1 MTGPRAPSALTFA
14 CKEEVMSTVRFDR
27 SKAPRTLSSERA
39 EALAERL
46 EKGVRDLAIF
56 AATLTPQEWS
66 ARLPHDGRKVGV
78 VVHHVASVYPVEIQ
92 LAQAMAAGTV
102 ITGVTAA
109 DINKMNASHAQQF
122 DLVSQEDALDL
133 LRINSAAAAAAIRK
147 LSDEDL
153 DSAVP
158 VSLYSDAILTCQFML
173 EDHAVRH
180 SSHHLAGIR
189 AALKR

>member
-1 MTGPRAPSALTFA
+1 
-14 CKEEVMSTVRFDR
+14 MSTVRFDR

-56 AATLTPQEWS
+56 AATLTPEEWS
-66 ARLPHDGRKVGV
+66 LRLPHDGRTVGV
-78 VVHHVASVYPVEIQ
+78 VVHHVASVYPIEIQ
-92 LAQAMAAGTV
+92 LAQTMAAGTV

-109 DINKMNASHAQQF
+109 DINKMNASQAKQF
-122 DLVSQEDALDL
+122 ELVSREAALNL
-133 LRINSAAAAAAIRK
+133 LRENSTAAAAAIRK
-147 LSDEDL
+147 MTDDDL

-180 SSHHLAGIR
+180 SSHHLEGIR
-189 AALKR
+189 KALKR